1 MKLERRNK
9 PVTRSVTPPDNL
21 TVTTLISQGK
31 LYSIRADARDF
42 SDGFCIAKAV
52 EVRPNSFTGNYL
64 EKAIDQS
71 DESKVLYVE
80 TQTMGQ
86 FNDKTVLSLLVSAVS
101 INFNVVAIDKAELE
115 DIFYSA
121 NID

>member
-1 MKLERRNK
+1 M
-9 PVTRSVTPPDNL
+9 TRSVTPPDNL